1 MKIRRSTVVLLIVL
15 PAALAGFCA
24 AQNPL
29 AALEDAAK
37 EKAAETA
44 IETLLNNQ
52 LPLTLN
58 ANDVYPTVAN
68 LPGGPFNPQPLKLT
82 ADELNQPLAPGD
94 YTINTLD
101 FCSEYSV
108 HAPGAG
114 VAYVL
119 GPYEGKAA
127 GAIGALIWR
136 GTVQYHINPNSLQAV
151 SWAIQSGLTYSQM
164 PKTYQGII
172 DQVIADYKS
181 EINGDF
187 VSNLETTYNNAAK
200 TAKLPPLDTILAKL
214 GKPGELAL
222 SAERQRAILTAQ
234 GTNDQLREQTLF
246 QGQQSGLYTPV
257 KAENGPWTERVKG
270 QVYMKPLIAGGN
282 MASNNVMQIRVMPP
296 PTANASNTR
305 GGARLIRAS
314 YGEPQVTP
322 ALANEEI
329 TMAAIMQGTL
339 GYSQGQGAQALG
351 QVPVVSQ
358 SAPQPTA
365 PPTIAQGPAAPA
377 GPVQG
382 PPPPPGP
389 VQGPPAPPVY
399 CPKVANAS
407 GTQLNI
413 VFTSYTTEILDQNLY
428 YEYLG
433 LYQAGTQSSAAGE
446 KDTFSDRMNLIAAKG
461 QQVCVF
467 VVNGDNAELLALQQ
481 RSRQAYLNAENA
493 VNAQHP
499 DNPILVPKADEIIVT
514 FKIPDNLGGGYEVV
528 MSVQA
533 LMNGYYDS
541 DSPTDNSNSSL
552 GKPGNSRKP
561 DYLPLVEPIQIPL
574 AYELGTNVYN
584 LVNSPGAPEQM
595 KQQDSNRFI
604 RAEFPY
610 FAMNNNDDS
619 GSEFYGDIPCQ
630 PQHPTHGVF
639 DLQQPKLGPAVQGD
653 DTPTTSYY
661 SITKS
666 EGNLAQLY
674 VPQPDPSIDLTD
686 PDPANCPTT
695 K

>member
-1 MKIRRSTVVLLIVL
+1 MLIPQTELHDRRIGHRGNSQMNTRPIRALLSFLVLLL
-15 PAALAGFCA
+15 AAPALRLA

-29 AALEDAAK
+29 TALEDAAK

-58 ANDVYPTVAN
+58 AKDVYPTVTT
-68 LPGGPFNPQPLKLT
+68 LPGGPFSPQPLQLT
-82 ADELNQPLAPGD
+82 ADQLDQPLAPGD

-108 HAPGAG
+108 HQPGAG

-172 DQVIADYKS
+172 DQVIPDFKS
-181 EINGDF
+181 EITGDF
-187 VSNLETTYNNAAK
+187 VQNLENTYNNAAK
-200 TAKLPPLDTILAKL
+200 TVNLPPLDTLLAKM
-214 GKPGELAL
+214 GTSGQLAL
-222 SAERQRAILTAQ
+222 DAERERAILTAQ
-234 GTNDQLREQTLF
+234 DTNDQLKQQTLF
-246 QGQQSGLYTPV
+246 QGQESGIYAPV
-257 KAENGPWTERVKG
+257 KAETGPWTERVKG
-270 QVYMKPLIAGGN
+270 QVYMKLLIAGGN
-282 MASNNVMQIRVMPP
+282 MTTTNVMQIRVMPS
-296 PTANASNTR
+296 PTANARNA
-305 GGARLIRAS
+305 GPGPYLVPRLVRAA
-314 YGEPQVTP
+314 YAEPQTAP
-322 ALANEEI
+322 AGEGSDTSL
-329 TMAAIMQGTL
+329 MSLMQGTL

-351 QVPVVSQ
+351 QVPVVAP

-365 PPTIAQGPAAPA
+365 PPTIAQGPAAPT
-377 GPVQG
+377 
-382 PPPPPGP
+382 GP

-413 VFTSYTTEILDQNLY
+413 IFTSYTTEILDQNLY

-433 LYQAGTQSSAAGE
+433 LYQAGLQSSAARK
-446 KDTFSDRMNLIAAKG
+446 KDSFSDRMNQIAAKG

-467 VVNGDNAELLALQQ
+467 VVNGDDAKLLALQQ
-481 RSRQAYLNAENA
+481 RSRQAYLNAEEAVKAKHPNNA
-493 VNAQHP
+493 
-499 DNPILVPKADEIIVT
+499 ILVPKADEITVT

-541 DSPTDNSNSSL
+541 DSETNNSNSWL

-561 DYLPLVEPIQIPL
+561 DYLPLPEPIQMPL
-574 AYELGTNVYN
+574 AYELGTNVHN
-584 LVNSPGAPEQM
+584 LVKNPGAEEEM
-595 KQQDSNRFI
+595 TQQDTNRFI
-604 RAEFPY
+604 
-610 FAMNNNDDS
+610 
-619 GSEFYGDIPCQ
+619 
-630 PQHPTHGVF
+630 
-639 DLQQPKLGPAVQGD
+639 GPSFHIS
-653 DTPTTSYY
+653 P
-661 SITKS
+661 
-666 EGNLAQLY
+666 
-674 VPQPDPSIDLTD
+674 
-686 PDPANCPTT
+686 
-695 K
+695 

>member
-136 GTVQYHINPNSLQAV
+136 GTVQYQINPNSLQAV
-151 SWAIQSGLTYSQM
+151 SWAIQSGLSYTQM

-172 DQVIADYKS
+172 DQVIPDYKS

-187 VSNLETTYNNAAK
+187 VSNLETTYNSLAQG
-200 TAKLPPLDTILAKL
+200 AKLPPLDTILAKL

-234 GTNDQLREQTLF
+234 NTNDQLREQTLF

-270 QVYMKPLIAGGN
+270 QVYMKLLIAGGN
-282 MASNNVMQIRVMPP
+282 MTTTNVMQIRVMPP
-296 PTANASNTR
+296 PTVNARNNGSNPH
-305 GGARLIRAS
+305 LVRAA
-314 YGEPQVTP
+314 YGEPQTAPAGEGSGTTP
-322 ALANEEI
+322 TSL
-329 TMAAIMQGTL
+329 MQGSL

-351 QVPVVSQ
+351 QVPVVSKNPAPAPEPTPIGVVQ
-358 SAPQPTA
+358 TSSEGTITVIHAGTTTPVPLGPGDTIDLNDTIETAPGAKATILFNDNTEFTLGEKSKLKIDDYIYDPNGHSKNKAHWSILQGAFQYISGLIAEKDAASVNIDTPYGSIGIRGTEFVVKSDGTANNLEIDLISGAIALTPTGSASAGPTMSAP
-365 PPTIAQGPAAPA
+365 
-377 GPVQG
+377 VQIEVT
-382 PPPPPGP
+382 P
-389 VQGPPAPPVY
+389 
-399 CPKVANAS
+399 S
-407 GTQLNI
+407 GTQ
-413 VFTSYTTEILDQNLY
+413 V
-428 YEYLG
+428 
-433 LYQAGTQSSAAGE
+433 
-446 KDTFSDRMNLIAAKG
+446 
-461 QQVCVF
+461 
-467 VVNGDNAELLALQQ
+467 
-481 RSRQAYLNAENA
+481 
-493 VNAQHP
+493 
-499 DNPILVPKADEIIVT
+499 
-514 FKIPDNLGGGYEVV
+514 
-528 MSVQA
+528 
-533 LMNGYYDS
+533 
-541 DSPTDNSNSSL
+541 
-552 GKPGNSRKP
+552 
-561 DYLPLVEPIQIPL
+561 LPLTQDQYNTILSQI
-574 AYELGTNVYN
+574 T
-584 LVNSPGAPEQM
+584 
-595 KQQDSNRFI
+595 
-604 RAEFPY
+604 
-610 FAMNNNDDS
+610 
-619 GSEFYGDIPCQ
+619 
-630 PQHPTHGVF
+630 
-639 DLQQPKLGPAVQGD
+639 PAV
-653 DTPTTSYY
+653 PTS
-661 SITKS
+661 
-666 EGNLAQLY
+666 
-674 VPQPDPSIDLTD
+674 
-686 PDPANCPTT
+686 
-695 K
+695 